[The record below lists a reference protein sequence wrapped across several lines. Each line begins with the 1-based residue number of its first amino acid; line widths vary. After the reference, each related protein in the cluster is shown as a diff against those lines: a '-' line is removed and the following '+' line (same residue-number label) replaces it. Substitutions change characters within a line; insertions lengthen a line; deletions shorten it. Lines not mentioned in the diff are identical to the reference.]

1 MTVKDK
7 LMIYVYRKGCELEE
21 RKKEISYHRKYQPCD
36 SLDLYEIMRQ
46 NIEIECF
53 NEILDDIYRIVLNC
67 K

>member
-21 RKKEISYHRKYQPCD
+21 SKKELNYHRKFCPCD

-46 NIEIECF
+46 DIELEVW
-53 NEILDDIYRIVLNC
+53 NSLLNDLYQIVLNC